1 MDSYRS
7 ICIFFVI
14 SLERIDWVDNFEFLI
29 KNVKLIRDLNKEVS
43 YEIKVFVTNGNLSK
57 KQVNIF
63 SELNISQIVLAD
75 DKKLEVSKITH
86 PSLQHGTIL
95 NILLDMYKEIYD
107 YYIIMDPDFY
117 VVQLNWLISCQ
128 NFMELENLDL
138 LGAGY
143 PYWMAHYRND
153 YPTAYFMVIRKGL
166 VSQKLDFSPDLER
179 IDMDDKDFRSQLKD
193 TFQFSRFDLLI
204 SRYILS
210 KVKDSMNLD
219 ILPTFVKLAM
229 KFRMY
234 FYRKFPSSYIRDT
247 GYKFGSLVNKGKFN
261 SFTLTSLAPLYF
273 EEKVVFGIQPRFYLH
288 SNPDVLKSG
297 IDPLIHFWK
306 YGILEKRQF
315 QIMDRDIELKSLFY
329 KIISKLFS
337 FPSRNPYISF
347 WGASFDKRLDLAL
360 TEEEKYA
367 ISFWSLSDSIFA
379 FHLGNRIATNWS
391 VDPRRLDSLMKT
403 LLLERRSS

>member
-1 MDSYRS
+1 MDSYRR

-14 SLERIDWVDNFEFLI
+14 SLERIDWVNNFEFLI
-29 KNVKLIRDLNKEVS
+29 QNVKLIRDLNKEVS
-43 YEIKVFVTNGNLSK
+43 YEIKVFIANGTLSK
-57 KQVNIF
+57 EQSKIF
-63 SELNISQIVLAD
+63 SELNISQIILAD
-75 DKKLEVSKITH
+75 DKKLKVSKITH

-117 VVQLNWLISCQ
+117 IVQLNWLIRCQ
-128 NFMELENLDL
+128 KYMELENLDL

-166 VSQKLDFSPDLER
+166 VRQKLDFSPDLER
-179 IDMDDKDFRSQLKD
+179 IDINNKDFRSQLKD
-193 TFQFSRFDLLI
+193 TFQFSRFDFLI
-204 SRYILS
+204 SRYISHNL
-210 KVKDSMNLD
+210 KDSMNFD
-219 ILPTFVKLAM
+219 ILPRFVKIAI

-247 GYKFGSLVNKGKFN
+247 GYKFGPLVAKGKFK
-261 SFTLTSLAPLYF
+261 SLTLSSLAPLYF
-273 EEKVVFGIQPRFYLH
+273 EENVQFGIQPRFYLY

-297 IDPLIHFWK
+297 MDPLIHFWK

-315 QIMDRDIELKSLFY
+315 QIMDKDIELNSSFY
-329 KIISKLFS
+329 KIMTKLFS
-337 FPSRNPYISF
+337 FPLRNPYISF
-347 WGASFDKRLDLAL
+347 WDASFNKRLDLAL

-379 FHLGNRIATNWS
+379 FHLGNRIATKWS
-391 VDPRRLDSLMKT
+391 ADSRRLESLMKI
-403 LLLERRSS
+403 LLLERRS